1 MKKLPA
7 NVNKK
12 RWAMYAAGA
21 AVAAFSGAQTA
32 EADITHVVLD
42 NDAGEGIVGALGN
55 VSFTLDNGSTLNFVN
70 QSYTYPGYP
79 TIFQAGVGVDQAD
92 GSVGGGVAAFSIPL
106 AGLYGSNVASGVNL
120 STLNFQVQNNVYVAY
135 GAGGPNSGFDAG
147 VEGITAFSF
156 NNGTQFGWARL
167 TFDETAATDTD
178 INTFVVNEF
187 AYTTDPDHQIA
198 AGQTVGVPEPTSL
211 GLLALGAVGVL
222 ANRRRKI
229 A

>member
-42 NDAGEGIVGALGN
+42 NDAGEGIVGVGGN
-55 VSFTLDNGSTLNFVN
+55 LSFTLDNGSTLNFVN